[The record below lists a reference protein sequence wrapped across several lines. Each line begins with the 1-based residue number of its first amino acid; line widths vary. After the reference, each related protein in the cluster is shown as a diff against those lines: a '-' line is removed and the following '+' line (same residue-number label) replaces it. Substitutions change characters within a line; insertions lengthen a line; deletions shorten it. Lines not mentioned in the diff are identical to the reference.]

1 MNTQVQP
8 TVTFDT
14 TLAGSDGKVGIV
26 VPDEAIAGLGA
37 GRRPAVHVDLNG
49 HQYRSTVAVMGGQYL
64 IGVNAT
70 VRQAT
75 GLAGGD
81 RASVT
86 LTVATTPRE
95 VGVPDDLAT
104 ALAADAQ
111 LQSFFAALS
120 NSLQRY
126 HVDQVVSAKT
136 PETRQRRIERPS
148 SSSGRA
154 RSGSPP
160 PGAGCGA
167 RPARPLA
174 ALRAR
179 TGRSA
184 PLVGGVGTGQARG
197 HDPVRHGPGDCGA
210 SSVPAAGGPREPR
223 RRRQAALDELSR
235 ERSWVPLDEADA
247 LVTVGGDGTLLH
259 ALHLLASSGR
269 QLPVFGLHRGTTGFL
284 LNGWHSDEDLDSRL
298 ANARAECVVPL
309 RLTATGPDGR
319 LRPPVLAYNEVAL
332 RRTSVAERSTA
343 AAGGRGRPAA
353 AAGR

>member
-1 MNTQVQP
+1 MTIQVQP

-136 PETRQRRIERPS
+136 PETRQRRIDK
-148 SSSGRA
+148 A
-154 RSGSPP
+154 VQ
-160 PGAGCGA
+160 
-167 RPARPLA
+167 LF
-174 ALRAR
+174 
-179 TGRSA
+179 
-184 PLVGGVGTGQARG
+184 
-197 HDPVRHGPGDCGA
+197 
-210 SSVPAAGGPREPR
+210 REGKKR
-223 RRRQAALDELSR
+223 
-235 ERSWVPLDEADA
+235 
-247 LVTVGGDGTLLH
+247 
-259 ALHLLASSGR
+259 
-269 QLPVFGLHRGTTGFL
+269 
-284 LNGWHSDEDLDSRL
+284 
-298 ANARAECVVPL
+298 
-309 RLTATGPDGR
+309 
-319 LRPPVLAYNEVAL
+319 
-332 RRTSVAERSTA
+332 
-343 AAGGRGRPAA
+343 
-353 AAGR
+353 